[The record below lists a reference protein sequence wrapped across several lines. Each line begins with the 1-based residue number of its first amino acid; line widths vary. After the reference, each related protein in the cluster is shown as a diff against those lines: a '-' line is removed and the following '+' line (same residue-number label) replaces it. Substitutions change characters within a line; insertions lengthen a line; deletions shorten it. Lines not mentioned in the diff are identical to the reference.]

1 MNLRLPAHPVLTC
14 ADSLAF
20 EKRLLGDDPEAEWR
34 AMNAAGEGVADSLLR
49 DMRELRTVAHRPRFL
64 ILVGKGHNGGDAV
77 VAARRLL
84 KTFPTARAWL
94 WPVAPWEDCRPNV
107 RRARDDLLDL
117 AEKRVRE
124 MPPAS
129 ALATSEAL
137 AAALDEAAG
146 PTGFHACLEG
156 LLGMQFRP
164 PLREP
169 IATLLALLDTRVDLG
184 QRAAVDLPAGLG
196 DESAPLSFRADYTYA
211 AGIVKAPLLAP
222 ENASRVGR
230 IRYVDVGF
238 FDGDFRPEPSSVP
251 KEENPPL
258 EALPGSAIRVLRR
271 LRPARCDKR
280 DFGHLLLLGG
290 SRAYPGAVLMA
301 AKAALRSGVGL
312 LTVFAPESLHSAFA
326 AALPEAMWTP
336 MPETPD
342 GNLSLEGRALVAEK
356 LSRATAMVA
365 GPGLG
370 PERES
375 HVLLNE
381 ILKDFSGPAVLD
393 ADALRP
399 EIVRDVPAPERLVLT
414 PHAGEFA
421 RLAGEETPAGP
432 RAYSA
437 ANGGPTVVLKGPNTR
452 TCSPAREVVNLSG
465 GPLLA
470 RGGSGDLL
478 AGIVGSLAARPAF
491 AQDLFAAAAL
501 GVLWHGRAAD
511 ALARQ
516 HGQEAVL
523 ATEVLD
529 YLSFSLRNDF

>member
-1 MNLRLPAHPVLTC
+1 MELPAHPVLTC
-14 ADSLAF
+14 AEAIDF
-20 EKRLLGDDPEAEWR
+20 EKRLFGDDPEAEWR
-34 AMNAAGEGVADSLLR
+34 AMNAAGEAAADSLLR

-94 WPVAPWEDCRPNV
+94 WPVAPWEDCRSNV
-107 RRARDDLLDL
+107 QRARKDLLEL

-124 MPPAS
+124 LPPVSSLAS
-129 ALATSEAL
+129 SEAL
-137 AAALDEAAG
+137 AAALEEAVG
-146 PTGFHACLEG
+146 STGFHACLDG

-169 IATLLALLDTRVDLG
+169 IATLLSILDVREDLG
-184 QRAAVDLPAGLG
+184 QRAALDLPTGLG
-196 DESAPLSFRADYTYA
+196 DESDSLSFRADYVYA
-211 AGIVKAPLLAP
+211 TGIVKAPLLAP

-230 IRYVDVGF
+230 IRYLDLGF
-238 FDGDFRPEPSSVP
+238 FDGDPSFNITSPPDEKDRPL
-251 KEENPPL
+251 L
-258 EALPGSAIRVLRR
+258 EVLPGSAIRILRR
-271 LRPARCDKR
+271 LRPALCDKR
-280 DFGHLLLLGG
+280 DFGHLLLIGG
-290 SRAYPGAVLMA
+290 SRRYPGALLMA
-301 AKAALRSGVGL
+301 AKAALRSGAGL
-312 LTVFAPESLHSAFA
+312 LTVFVPESLHSAFA

-356 LSRATAMVA
+356 LCRATALVA

-370 PERES
+370 MERES
-375 HVLLNE
+375 HVLVTE
-381 ILKDFSGPAVLD
+381 ILKDFSGPAILD

-399 EIVRDVPAPERLVLT
+399 EIVREDHAPERLVLT

-421 RLAGEETPAGP
+421 RLAGEDTSVGP
-432 RAYSA
+432 RAYASA
-437 ANGGPTVVLKGPNTR
+437 TGVSAVVLKGPNTR
-452 TCSPAREVVNLSG
+452 ICSSDREVVNISG

-491 AQDLFAAAAL
+491 AQDLFAAASL

-523 ATEVLD
+523 VTEILD
-529 YLSFSLRNDF
+529 YLSFALRNDF